1 MIKNIIFD
9 WSGSLSDDHALVYE
23 AIMRLFEQEGLP
35 RISFTEFKREFA
47 LPYMKFYN
55 KYSQNWTIE
64 EIYPRYLKEIQKVG
78 EPKLFTGVPEL
89 LKELF
94 DRGLKMI
101 VLSSVPEPKL
111 IQEAKNNHLDQY
123 FQELK
128 GTVHDKIAVIDA
140 LMKKN
145 NFKPAETAFIG
156 DMTHDIDAGK
166 KAGVTTIA
174 VTWGYQTREQLAKAK
189 PDYMIDRV
197 KEIGE
202 IVLTSFEQ

>member
-9 WSGSLSDDHALVYE
+9 WSGTLSDDHALVYE

-35 RISFTEFKREFA
+35 RISFTEFKREFT
-47 LPYMKFYN
+47 LPYMKFYH

-64 EIYPRYLKEIQKVG
+64 EIYPRYLKEIQEVG
-78 EPKLFTGVPEL
+78 EPKLFDGVVEL

-94 DRGLKMI
+94 DRNIKMI

-111 IQEAKNNHLDQY
+111 VQEAKSNHLDQY

-128 GTVHDKIAVIDA
+128 GTVHNKIAVIDE

-145 NFKPAETAFIG
+145 NFKPNETAYVG

-174 VTWGYQTREQLAKAK
+174 VTWGYQTHEQLAKAK
-189 PDYMIDRV
+189 PDYLVEEMRDLRGILF
-197 KEIGE
+197 K
-202 IVLTSFEQ
+202 